1 MIIDFE
7 PRKHVYS
14 VDGEIARVSVTE
26 LLAKHGLA
34 PDYTKAD
41 REVLQASAD
50 KGKEI
55 HKDLE
60 NIFHVAKYEPKTEQG
75 KAFKEWV
82 KANVDVACA
91 EQVLGFT
98 HNGMSI
104 AGTADIMGFLK
115 DGTRFIGDH
124 KTTSKFHREYVTW
137 QVSILDYFARRLFG
151 ELVNGRDLKWTG
163 AKKFYCFQFTPEL
176 KVYEL
181 DKIEDVEIEK
191 LLDCEFQNIKYC
203 RPQLYLDKDMRDRWL
218 LAEKILAEKKA
229 EYEQADKDCKEIRE
243 ALGKAMEKQGV
254 SYWVSPNKMVR
265 ATYVAPSSKIVVDDD
280 KLMKE
285 YPFVYAK
292 CQKIKRTNS
301 YVKITVRKEKK
312 NEKE

>member
-1 MIIDFE
+1 MRIDFE
-7 PRKHVYS
+7 PRHHVYS
-14 VDGEIARVSVTE
+14 VNGEIASVSVTE

-34 PDYTKAD
+34 PDYSKAD
-41 REVLQASAD
+41 REVLRASAD

-60 NIFHVAKYEPKTEQG
+60 NIFHMPKYKPKTEQG
-75 KAFKEWV
+75 KAFKKWV
-82 KANVDVACA
+82 DENVDVACA
-91 EQVLGFT
+91 EQMLGFS
-98 HNGMSI
+98 HNGLTI
-104 AGTADIMGFLK
+104 AGTADIMGFMK

-151 ELVNGRDLKWTG
+151 DLVNGRDLKWTG
-163 AKKFYCFQFTPEL
+163 AKKFYCFHFSPEL

-191 LLDCEFQNIKYC
+191 LLECELKGEKYL
-203 RPQLYLDKDMRDRWL
+203 RPQLYLDKEMQDRWL
-218 LAEKILAEKKA
+218 LAEQILADKQAEYKKA
-229 EYEQADKDCKEIRE
+229 EADCKEIRE

-254 SYWVSPNKMVR
+254 SSWVSPNKKIK
-265 ATYVAPSSKIVVDDD
+265 ATYVAPTSKIVVDDD
-280 KLMKE
+280 KLMRE

-301 YVKITVRKEKK
+301 YVRISVRKGE
-312 NEKE
+312 